1 MLLLSAT
8 LTMFPILRGRFESN
22 IILNTIHILIS
33 KLVLNISV
41 TLVITPKQL
50 ALVPMVAVDGAMDHL
65 EPEQIQA
72 GFLINFHLNFSIF
85 ALTIFRVLHVACN
98 MPIEYAVKVFCLIIS
113 KIHF

>member
-1 MLLLSAT
+1 
-8 LTMFPILRGRFESN
+8 MFPILRGRFESN

-72 GFLINFHLNFSIF
+72 GFLINFHLNFS
-85 ALTIFRVLHVACN
+85 
-98 MPIEYAVKVFCLIIS
+98 KVPE
-113 KIHF
+113 KKNE